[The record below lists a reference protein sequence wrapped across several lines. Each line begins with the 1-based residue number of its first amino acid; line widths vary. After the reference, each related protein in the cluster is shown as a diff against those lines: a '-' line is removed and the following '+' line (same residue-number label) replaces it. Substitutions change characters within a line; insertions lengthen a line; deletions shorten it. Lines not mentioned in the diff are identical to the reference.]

1 MPNPVPSL
9 RIAVLGAGKI
19 GSAFAFHLA
28 RTGGHDVTVVAR
40 PDSARLQQLER
51 DRAIVDVKGERA
63 GVQVASRLDEAVPY
77 DLVIVTLLA
86 HQADALLPALQR
98 SAAMAIQFMFNTFDP
113 ERLRVAIG
121 DERCSFGM
129 PFVQA
134 NLTGDGRLDA
144 KVGAGGQKTIM
155 GRQRWVDLF
164 NAAGLPAALERDMPR
179 WLRCHV
185 PLCVAFES
193 VSVAGERRGG
203 GASWG
208 QALVVSRGLRAS
220 FALDP
225 GARIRSLPEDE
236 EAHPTQ
242 SDMGGGGHALVAVA
256 RPTLPKAA
264 GDGRS
269 RMPFPGR
276 GYGDGRA
283 AREVAGRRRGCS
295 GYGADGLDAGEER
308 GLFSSGRL
316 AAHWPISPGLPIARH
331 PPGSPARWYRGW
343 PAVPPAKSRTR
354 RWVGRAIDP
363 IQQGELGYKT
373 TADRRGCAVHR
384 RHRRRPRRQ
393 DDIPVHA

>member
-63 GVQVASRLDEAVPY
+63 GVQVASRLDEAVSY

-164 NAAGLPAALERDMPR
+164 NAAGLPAAMERDMPR

-220 FALDP
+220 FALVQALGYEVYP
-225 GARIRSLPEDE
+225 KTKRRIQRSPTWAVAAMLWSLSRVPPFRRLLATGEAECRSLV
-236 EAHPTQ
+236 EAMATAAPLARSPVDVAAVRAMVPT
-242 SDMGGGGHALVAVA
+242 G
-256 RPTLPKAA
+256 
-264 GDGRS
+264 
-269 RMPFPGR
+269 
-276 GYGDGRA
+276 
-283 AREVAGRRRGCS
+283 
-295 GYGADGLDAGEER
+295 
-308 GLFSSGRL
+308 
-316 AAHWPISPGLPIARH
+316 
-331 PPGSPARWYRGW
+331 
-343 PAVPPAKSRTR
+343 
-354 RWVGRAIDP
+354 
-363 IQQGELGYKT
+363 
-373 TADRRGCAVHR
+373 
-384 RHRRRPRRQ
+384 
-393 DDIPVHA
+393 